1 MSWVETNDWY
11 DAEPDPLDSSADD
24 IIEHMN
30 DDHRDAMI
38 LFCQKMSKAT
48 DTTDAVMVSID
59 KYGFEMSATTGDG
72 PRPVSYTHLTL
83 PTKA

>member
-1 MSWVETNDWY
+1 
-11 DAEPDPLDSSADD
+11 
-24 IIEHMN
+24 MN

-59 KYGFEMSATTGDG
+59 KYGFEMSATTEDG
-72 PRPVSYTHLTL
+72 PRPIRLAFKKHAYTSDDARKELVSMVRDARKLD
-83 PTKA
+83 